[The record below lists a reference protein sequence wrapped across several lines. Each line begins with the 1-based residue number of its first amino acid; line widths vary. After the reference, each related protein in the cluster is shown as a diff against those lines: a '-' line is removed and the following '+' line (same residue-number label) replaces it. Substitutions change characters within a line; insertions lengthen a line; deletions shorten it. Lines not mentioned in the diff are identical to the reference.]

1 MPPKRKERGST
12 SISASSPSERAAR
25 LKKADDAEVV
35 LVKCRQ
41 LRDELRVKQ
50 EATLVAALPAHIL
63 QTIVEVE
70 ELDSAQVLEGMETI
84 ALGIANQVLAK
95 QGISMEIPSR
105 SAVNQIY
112 IKEWDRIVLGDK
124 RGTRSFLNVKV
135 CVSCLLMIVAWCH

>member
-12 SISASSPSERAAR
+12 SISAISPSKRAAR
-25 LKKADDAEVV
+25 LKKADDAELV

-41 LRDELRVKQ
+41 LRDELRDKL
-50 EATLVAALPAHIL
+50 EATQVAALPANIP

-95 QGISMEIPSR
+95 QGFSMEIPSR
-105 SAVNQIY
+105 SAANQIY
-112 IKEWDRIVLGDK
+112 VKEWDRIVLGDK

-135 CVSCLLMIVAWCH
+135 CVLFGNDCGTVS